1 SLALMVASL
10 ARRGARLQVARL
22 RLAPRRLLRAAAL
35 SLSWLPRSLAAA
47 RGSKSLGCASLHVAS
62 CAPPLSRSHY
72 FLAPSPPRAAPSRS
86 AAPRSTSPLARRRS
100 LALMVA
106 SLARR
111 GARLQVA
118 RLRLAPRRLLRAAAL
133 SLSLLPRSLA
143 AARGSKSL
151 GCASLHVASCAP
163 PLSRSHGCLARS
175 PRRAAPSRS
184 AAPRSTSPLA
194 RRRSLA
200 LMVASLARRGA
211 RLQVARLRLAPRRL
225 LRAAAL
231 SLSWLPRSLAA
242 ARGSKS
248 LGCASLHVAS
258 CAP

>member
-62 CAPPLSRSHY
+62 CAPPLSRSH
-72 FLAPSPPRAAPSRS
+72 
-86 AAPRSTSPLARRRS
+86 
-100 LALMVA
+100 
-106 SLARR
+106 
-111 GARLQVA
+111 
-118 RLRLAPRRLLRAAAL
+118 
-133 SLSLLPRSLA
+133 
-143 AARGSKSL
+143 
-151 GCASLHVASCAP
+151 
-163 PLSRSHGCLARS
+163 GCLARS

-200 LMVASLARRGA
+200 LMVASLPRRGA

-231 SLSWLPRSLAA
+231 SLSPLRPSDGDAVDLDRGGAHAHGHRLAVLAA
-242 ARGSKS
+242 RPHPVGELEVAPHHRYPREHVGPVADEVHPLERGGDLAVLDEVA
-248 LGCASLHVAS
+248 LGQREHEVPIGDVDLAAGEPLGVHA
-258 CAP
+258 AHDRT